1 MKLNLRIVLT
11 LAAAMSCTMLFAQ
24 QWEEGAGIPPT
35 RGNAQTIDEGNDVQG
50 RLRASLEI
58 PLGKKWEVT
67 WSEQVRVMDNFSKLD
82 KIVSSVGVG
91 YKPWD
96 FLKFGID
103 YSLVN
108 ERQYDTEEMEVQI
121 PVLNEDGSQKVDNMT
136 GEPIY
141 NFDMRDVETKSWGL
155 RHRTNIDVT
164 GMYRIG
170 RVKLSLRERLRI
182 QFRTDSVCKY
192 EKPETTFSLRS
203 RFKTAYDLRNS
214 RWEPYAFVELYT
226 MLNSPKPVDNFKD
239 FPLQNEAYINRVRLA
254 VGTEFKINNYHRL
267 DMYYMVH
274 FNRTYNSRYKG
285 NKGDLKEWSL
295 EKMCNHVICIDYRF
309 KL

>member
-1 MKLNLRIVLT
+1 MKLNLRIVMT
-11 LAAAMSCTMLFAQ
+11 LVALMGCTIVSAQ

-35 RGNAQTIDEGNDVQG
+35 RGNAQVLDEGNDVQG
-50 RLRASLEI
+50 RFRASLEI
-58 PLGKKWEVT
+58 PFANKFDFT
-67 WSEQVRVMDNFSKLD
+67 WSEQVRLMNNFSDLD

-103 YSLVN
+103 YSLVA
-108 ERQYDTEEMEVQI
+108 ERTFDTSTEMVQI
-121 PVLNEDGSQKVDNMT
+121 PVLDDNGNPKFDNMT
-136 GEPIY
+136 GEQIF
-141 NFDMRDVETKSWGL
+141 NFEEQEVENKGWAL

-170 RVKLSLRERLRI
+170 RLKLSLRERLRV
-182 QFRTDSVCKY
+182 QFRTDSINKY
-192 EKPETTFSLRS
+192 EKTNPTLSLRS
-203 RFKTAYDLRNS
+203 RFKTAYDIRNS

-226 MLNSPKPVDNFKD
+226 ALNSPSPVDNYKD
-239 FPLQNEAYINRVRLA
+239 FPLQREAYLSRVRVA
-254 VGTEFKINNYHRL
+254 VGTEFKIHNHHRL

-274 FNRTYNSRYKG
+274 FNRSYNARYKG

-295 EKMCNHVICIDYRF
+295 EKMCNHVICLDYKF

>member
-1 MKLNLRIVLT
+1 MVAL
-11 LAAAMSCTMLFAQ
+11 MGCTMVSAQ

-35 RGNAQTIDEGNDVQG
+35 RGNAQVLDEGNDVQG
-50 RLRASLEI
+50 RFRASLEI
-58 PLGKKWEVT
+58 PFAKKFDFT
-67 WSEQVRVMDNFSKLD
+67 WSEQARLMNNFSDVD
-82 KIVSSVGVG
+82 KIVSTVGVG
-91 YKPWD
+91 YKPWE

-108 ERQYDTEEMEVQI
+108 ERTYDTELVTQQI
-121 PVLNEDGSQKVDNMT
+121 PVLKDDGTPLTDIF

-141 NFDMRDVETKSWGL
+141 NFEDVEVPTKGWAL

-182 QFRTDSVCKY
+182 QFRTDSINKY
-192 EKPETTFSLRS
+192 EKTNPTYSLRS
-203 RFKTAYDLRNS
+203 RLKTAYDIRNS

-226 MLNSPKPVDNFKD
+226 ALNQPSPVENYKE
-239 FPLQNEAYINRVRLA
+239 FPLEREAYISRVRVA
-254 VGTEFKINNYHRL
+254 VGTEFKIHNHHRL
-267 DMYYMVH
+267 DLYYMVH
-274 FNRTYNSRYKG
+274 FNRAYNARYKG
-285 NKGDLKEWSL
+285 KSGDLKEWSL
-295 EKMCNHVICIDYRF
+295 EKMCNHVICIDYKF

>member
-1 MKLNLRIVLT
+1 MKLNLRIVMT
-11 LAAAMSCTMLFAQ
+11 LVALMGCTIVSAQ

-35 RGNAQTIDEGNDVQG
+35 RGNAQVLDEGSDVQG
-50 RLRASLEI
+50 RFRASLEI
-58 PLGKKWEVT
+58 PFANKFNFT
-67 WSEQVRVMDNFSKLD
+67 WSEQVRLMNNFSDLD

-103 YSLVN
+103 YSLVA
-108 ERQYDTEEMEVQI
+108 ERTFDTSTEMVQI
-121 PVLNEDGSQKVDNMT
+121 PVLDDNGNPKFDNMT
-136 GEPIY
+136 GEQIF
-141 NFDMRDVETKSWGL
+141 NFKEQEVETKGWAL

-170 RVKLSLRERLRI
+170 RLKLSLRERLRV
-182 QFRTDSVCKY
+182 QFRTDSINKY
-192 EKPETTFSLRS
+192 EKTNPTLSLRS

-226 MLNSPKPVDNFKD
+226 ALNSPSPVDNYKD
-239 FPLQNEAYINRVRLA
+239 FPLQREAYLSRVRVA
-254 VGTEFKINNYHRL
+254 VGTEFKIHNHHRL

-274 FNRTYNSRYKG
+274 FNRSYNARYKG

-295 EKMCNHVICIDYRF
+295 EKMCNHVICVDYKF

>member
-35 RGNAQTIDEGNDVQG
+35 RANAQEIDEGNDVQG
-50 RLRASLEI
+50 RFRASLEI
-58 PLGKKWEVT
+58 PIGKNWEVT

-82 KIVSSVGVG
+82 KVVSSVGVG

-108 ERQYDTEEMEVQI
+108 ERQYDTEEVEVQI
-121 PVLNEDGSQKVDNMT
+121 PVLNDDGSQKVDNMT

-141 NFDMRDVETKSWGL
+141 NFAMQDVETKSWGL

-170 RVKLSLRERLRI
+170 RLKLSLRERL
-182 QFRTDSVCKY
+182 QTTFRTDSVNRY
-192 EKPETTFSLRS
+192 EKMNPEMILRS
-203 RFKTAYDLRNS
+203 RLMAEYNIRHSKWSPYIFFELHNTLNAPQAVWNYKTDPFDFDNYITRYRTGLGAKYRITRN
-214 RWEPYAFVELYT
+214 
-226 MLNSPKPVDNFKD
+226 
-239 FPLQNEAYINRVRLA
+239 
-254 VGTEFKINNYHRL
+254 HRL
-267 DMYYMVH
+267 EFYYYFDYDRT
-274 FNRTYNSRYKG
+274 FN
-285 NKGDLKEWSL
+285 
-295 EKMCNHVICIDYRF
+295 IDYKANAGTLKGYVRENEMRHIFGISYKF